1 MKEVIEA
8 FVEGLKDPFRLG
20 YDLFTAV
27 AKAVAQVSSDFVN
40 DRPRSAPK
48 DPAG

>member
-8 FVEGLKDPFRLG
+8 FVEGFKGPFQLG

-27 AKAVAQVSSDFVN
+27 GKAVATVSSNFVN
-40 DRPRSAPK
+40 QTSRPADKEPSN
-48 DPAG
+48 